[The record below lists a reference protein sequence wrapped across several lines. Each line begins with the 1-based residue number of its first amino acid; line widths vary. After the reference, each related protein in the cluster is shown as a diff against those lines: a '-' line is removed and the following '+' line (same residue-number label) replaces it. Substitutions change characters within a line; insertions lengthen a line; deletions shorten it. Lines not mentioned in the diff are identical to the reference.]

1 MQVSLERCDT
11 MIELIEQY
19 LNQFNENFP
28 LYALMGVEEAEIEA
42 IIQDC
47 LDKGTPYRPPEMDEK
62 NLY

>member
-1 MQVSLERCDT
+1 